1 MSDVFESV
9 NAVWEHL
16 KAQGY
21 RGSYNKIKRAVE
33 SERLKQ
39 RRGGGFTRRTVE
51 AYALA
56 HLRKD
61 VDDSAASDAP
71 SKSDSAGKDI
81 ILEDAA
87 TKIRDAVLRGCPTSE
102 LLDMLRPLVD
112 TAGVGE
118 LRQAYETLKAQEA
131 ARIAA
136 LKRSRAEGALAPWRA
151 IEDLMTAKAAVL
163 RTDLRNLTHNAAG
176 ELVFLVAGDPAKV
189 PDLQASLQERIDD
202 LLHRYASMREFEV
215 LFTPVDM
222 PEGAEN
228 AGDPAAN

>member
-1 MSDVFESV
+1 MSDVFTSV
-9 NAVWEHL
+9 NAVWEYL
-16 KAQGY
+16 RAQGY
-21 RGSYNKIKRAVE
+21 QGSYNKIKRAVE

-56 HLRKD
+56 HLKKQ
-61 VDDSAASDAP
+61 VDDSPTADTP
-71 SKSDSAGKDI
+71 GRSDSAGKDI

-87 TKIRDAVLRGCPTSE
+87 SKIRDAVMRGCPSSE

-151 IEDLMTAKAAVL
+151 VEDIMTAKAAVL

-176 ELVFLVAGDPAKV
+176 ELVFLVGGDPAKV
-189 PDLQASLQERIDD
+189 PELQAALQERIDD
-202 LLHRYASMREFEV
+202 LLHRYSSMREFEV
-215 LFTPVDM
+215 LFTPD
-222 PEGAEN
+222 ETAEVED
-228 AGDPAAN
+228 ATEPAAE